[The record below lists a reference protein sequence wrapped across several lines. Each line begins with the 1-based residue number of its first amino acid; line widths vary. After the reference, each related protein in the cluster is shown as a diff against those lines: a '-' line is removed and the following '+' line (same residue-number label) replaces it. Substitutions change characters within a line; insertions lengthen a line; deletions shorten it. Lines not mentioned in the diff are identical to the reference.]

1 MANVTKA
8 VKLFLQA
15 KAIQG
20 MTTTYEEI
28 ASALGLPQAWPKL
41 GATLSPILGEIFTEE
56 HAAGEPYLTSI
67 VVRKSGQDHGLPGA
81 GFWVLVEQQQH
92 ALVAVNREQ
101 KRALTQNFQQAVF
114 AHYAA

>member
-28 ASALGLPQAWPKL
+28 ASALNLPMSWPKL
-41 GATLSPILGEIFTEE
+41 GATLSPILGAIFTEE
-56 HAAGEPYLTSI
+56 YAAGEPHLTSI
-67 VVRKSGQDHGLPGA
+67 VVRKSGQDEGLPGA
-81 GFWVLVEQQQH
+81 GFWVLIEQQRT
-92 ALVAVNREQ
+92 LVAGNRDQ
-101 KRALTQNFQQAVF
+101 KRALTKNFQQAVF

>member
-28 ASALGLPQAWPKL
+28 ASALGLPQSWPQL

-67 VVRKSGQDHGLPGA
+67 VVRKSGQDEGLPGG
-81 GFWVLVEQQQH
+81 GFWVLLKQQRT
-92 ALVAVNREQ
+92 LVSDNRDQ
-101 KRALTQNFQQAVF
+101 KRALTKNFQQAVF